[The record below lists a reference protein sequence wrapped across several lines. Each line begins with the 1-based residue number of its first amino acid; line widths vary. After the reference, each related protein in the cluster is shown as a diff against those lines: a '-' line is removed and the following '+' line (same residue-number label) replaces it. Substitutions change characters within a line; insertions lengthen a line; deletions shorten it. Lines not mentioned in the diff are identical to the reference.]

1 MARVKS
7 PQKRAA
13 ILRAAVREIAQTGLG
28 APTAK
33 IASRAGVAAG
43 TLFTYFPT
51 KEHLLNELYLELK
64 REAYARVNAKFPGKG
79 TLERRARHLWSSYL
93 DWAIEFPEKRKVS
106 VQLTVSDVIMPETRE
121 KTAAARGAGGQTLSE
136 LDRRAARRGLP
147 AGFAAA
153 TMSALQEAT
162 MEFVA
167 KQPGR
172 RKQLMARGFQAFW
185 RALR

>member
-1 MARVKS
+1 MARIKS
-7 PQKRAA
+7 PGKRTA
-13 ILRAAVREIAQTGLG
+13 ILRAAVREIAQSGLG
-28 APTAK
+28 AATAK

-51 KEHLLNELYLELK
+51 KEQLLNELYLELK
-64 REAYARVNAKFPGKG
+64 GETYAWVNAKFPGKG
-79 TLERRARHLWSSYL
+79 SLEHRAHHIWSSYL
-93 DWAIEFPEKRKVS
+93 DWAIAFPEKRKVS
-106 VQLTVSDVIMPETRE
+106 VQLNVSDVITPATRE
-121 KTAAARGAGGQTLSE
+121 KTAAARDAVGQTLSE
-136 LDRRAARRGLP
+136 LDPRAALRGLP

-167 KQPGR
+167 RQPGR
-172 RKQLMARGFQAFW
+172 RKQLMVRGFQAFW